1 MTCGDHPT
9 AWTFE
14 LDRRSTHSSIVATGD
29 ESVPIF
35 MTPETVS
42 AHSQTFP
49 RTTSTP
55 ADVAALLRLSVDL
68 LEASVIHYEFAAL
81 AMEKSLQAVEA
92 ALRRRF
98 AAGKNTTFSELIAR
112 FQRETDPGPDVVEML
127 TFARELR
134 NMVAHPTT
142 APALPIVI
150 TVSSIRRS
158 HDLVAEIFPEL

>member
-29 ESVPIF
+29 ESVPVF

-112 FQRETDPGPDVVEML
+112 FQRET
-127 TFARELR
+127 
-134 NMVAHPTT
+134 
-142 APALPIVI
+142 
-150 TVSSIRRS
+150 
-158 HDLVAEIFPEL
+158 